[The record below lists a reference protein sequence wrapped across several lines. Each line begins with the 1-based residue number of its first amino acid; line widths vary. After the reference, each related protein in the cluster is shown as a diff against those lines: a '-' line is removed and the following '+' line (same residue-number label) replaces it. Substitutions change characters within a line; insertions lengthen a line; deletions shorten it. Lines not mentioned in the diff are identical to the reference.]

1 VRTVKKFVIILVLF
15 PDLLFGQSRLAPN
28 SAGGESKTL
37 AQISGNRTAPPPAAD
52 AKGVV
57 NALNFPGAD
66 MGRKITAALA
76 AAYARGGG
84 IIDARGFECPNDC
97 HIGSE
102 NLVVGDGSHPV
113 TLLLPTGKIT
123 RDLIPQAGRSAQI
136 LYNTHATM
144 IGGGPGVT
152 VISGPSDVTAVQQGL
167 APAGVSDVHFSG
179 FSIQDSGKVVPD
191 SVGFMVGGKN
201 QDGSR
206 GADVLSST
214 FRDMSIGG
222 ADIGTLLDSQ
232 HGCICYVS
240 FLNVYSSGAT
250 VGIKTQNDSGYAF
263 GVNSDQWTIGRVG
276 GPIGLWDSGT
286 AKFTWSYLD
295 FESNKSST
303 GAILY
308 AQQDG
313 EHAGS
318 GYAVGDQV
326 RPLGQG
332 TNAVLSVSRIGP
344 EGSVRALQVS
354 TRGAGYTNSQSAPT
368 TALTGRGS
376 GLKVDVRVSAYML
389 LISAG
394 GSLIENPYEE
404 AGGGD
409 YICGTGNFVSGA
421 FFSGNGAT
429 YSPTYCNGATGTYGG
444 PASNFIWGP
453 GATPNSL
460 GLRNSHDSGPYI
472 AFGSYSMFDNS
483 LSEAYTSRAS
493 DVNLFADG
501 PAYTG
506 RLSAIYGLYAH
517 SDWNEGLDKPH
528 SGISSTGLVKVKR
541 LPNPSA
547 PVVTPSPRKNG
558 DAGKPYTY
566 SIVCNDRNGGV
577 TSPSPFSASVVGPTE
592 LGAILTAVVRQGG
605 AGYKVGDRPL
615 IVGGDGAGQLT
626 VTSVRSGGMVTAV
639 SLYAAGSRYNTSP
652 FPGSGGSNTF
662 STKGG
667 SGSGLKV
674 TLKSTFMEV
683 TFPAEDGCFSW
694 KVLKNGDTSHSVP
707 GVTAG
712 SGSTNVARNLIDF
725 GAPVVAYSP
734 PARNTT
740 GDEFIDGNLS
750 LGGTSA
756 TWSSGHG
763 PPLGPCVTGSLY
775 TNTRGVAGS
784 TLYVC
789 EAQKWAA
796 K

>member
-1 VRTVKKFVIILVLF
+1 MKKFVIILFLF

-37 AQISGNRTAPPPAAD
+37 AQSSGNRAAPPPAAD
-52 AKGVV
+52 AGGVI
-57 NALNFPGAD
+57 NALNFPGAE
-66 MGRKITAALA
+66 MGGKIAAALA

-84 IIDARGFECPNDC
+84 TVDARGFECPRDC
-97 HIGSE
+97 HTG
-102 NLVVGDGSHPV
+102 NGDLVVGDGSHPV
-113 TLLLPTGKIT
+113 ILLLPSGKIT
-123 RDLIPQAGRSAQI
+123 RDLIPLAGRSAQI
-136 LYNTHATM
+136 LYNSHATM
-144 IGGGPGVT
+144 IGEGPGVT
-152 VISGPSDVTAVQQGL
+152 VISGPSDVTAVQQGP

-179 FSIQDSGKVVPD
+179 FSIQDSGKVAPN
-191 SVGFMVGGKN
+191 SVAFMVGGKN
-201 QDGSR
+201 QDGSK

-286 AKFTWSYLD
+286 AKFTYSYLD

-313 EHAGS
+313 INAGS

-326 RPLGQG
+326 RPLGRG
-332 TNAVLSVSRIGP
+332 KNAVLKVSRIGP
-344 EGSVRALQVS
+344 EGTVRALEVS
-354 TRGAGYTNSQSAPT
+354 TRGAGYRNSQSAPT

-389 LISAG
+389 LISTG

-409 YICGTGNFVSGA
+409 YICGTGNFVFGA
-421 FFSGNGAT
+421 FFSGNGGT
-429 YSPTYCNGATGTYGG
+429 YSPTYCKGATGTYGG
-444 PASNFIWGP
+444 PASNLIWGP

-460 GLRNSHDSGPYI
+460 GLRNSSGSGAYI
-472 AFGSYSMFDNS
+472 TFGSQSMFDNR
-483 LSEAYTSRAS
+483 LADAYVSRAS

-528 SGISSTGLVKVKR
+528 SGISSTGLVKVRR

-547 PVVTPSPRKNG
+547 PAVASSARMRG

-577 TSPSPFSASVVGPTE
+577 TSPGPFSAPLVGPTE

-605 AGYKVGDRPL
+605 AGYKVGDRPF
-615 IVGGDGAGQLT
+615 IIGGDGTGQVT
-626 VTSVRSGGMVTAV
+626 VTSVRAGGIVAAV
-639 SLYAAGSRYNTSP
+639 SIDAAGSRYDTSP

-662 STKGG
+662 STRGG

-674 TLKSTFMEV
+674 ALQSTFMEI
-683 TFPAEDGCFSW
+683 TFPNEDGCFSW

-725 GAPVVAYSP
+725 GAPAVTYSP

-756 TWSSGHG
+756 TWSSGLG
-763 PPLGPCVTGSLY
+763 SPRGPCVTGSLY
-775 TNTRGVAGS
+775 TNTHGAAGS